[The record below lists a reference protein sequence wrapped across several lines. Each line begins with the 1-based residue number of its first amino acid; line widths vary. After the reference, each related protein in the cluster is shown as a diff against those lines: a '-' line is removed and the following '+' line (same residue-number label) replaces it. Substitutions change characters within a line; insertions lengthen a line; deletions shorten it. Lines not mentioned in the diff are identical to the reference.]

1 MGYRAKF
8 GVIVPST
15 NTVVEHDFNMIRPAG
30 VTFHTGRMYVEH
42 PSLDSDESFV
52 EVLEQIRRSMDIAI
66 RDVLTCEPD
75 YLVMGMSAETFWG
88 GVAGSTG
95 FEERV
100 QALSGLGVSTGATSM
115 REALEAV
122 GARSIAVLTP
132 YQPVADEQVT
142 RFFEEAGSAVRRLR
156 GLRCSSATAIADT
169 SHETSIPVLRDLDGR
184 ISTRSLN
191 RHKPFR
197 WCVSQDER
205 GRSLG
210 EPVCAVNTATIGAPF
225 VQRLPRHVST
235 LQNTSS
241 RWLSG
246 RNVTLGPQVSPER
259 GMTMCQ
265 RGPARQRAPWP
276 SSLPFGQADSV
287 PVHGRS
293 QTTEIMLSVRVP
305 MGRFMR

>member
-42 PSLDSDESFV
+42 ASLDSDESFV

-122 GARSIAVLTP
+122 GARSIAILTP

-142 RFFEEAGSAVRRLR
+142 RFFEEAGFAVRRLK
-156 GLRCSSATAIADT
+156 GLRCSTATAIADT
-169 SHETSIPVLRDLDGR
+169 SHETLIPVLRDLDDPDIDAIAQVGTNLSMVR
-184 ISTRSLN
+184 LADEAERWLG
-191 RHKPFR
+191 KP
-197 WCVSQDER
+197 V
-205 GRSLG
+205 
-210 EPVCAVNTATIGAPF
+210 VAVNTATIWHALRANGFQDTFPHF
-225 VQRLPRHVST
+225 GT
-235 LQNTSS
+235 LL
-241 RWLSG
+241 R
-246 RNVTLGPQVSPER
+246 
-259 GMTMCQ
+259 
-265 RGPARQRAPWP
+265 
-276 SSLPFGQADSV
+276 D
-287 PVHGRS
+287 H
-293 QTTEIMLSVRVP
+293 
-305 MGRFMR
+305 